1 MKYSLIISAL
11 VASSSAISLERK
23 GDFHPF
29 EDGFEGHW
37 TYNRVAPEHF
47 DGPGTGDDQFMNSM
61 ISNYAMESAD
71 KDGNPTGQFYFNHIT
86 AFTAASEILKTHL
99 NLEGK
104 AADDYLDKYFDK
116 TWEHF
121 DTASDGK
128 IETARMG
135 GFFRFLCANMQIN
148 LH

>member
-1 MKYSLIISAL
+1 
-11 VASSSAISLERK
+11 
-23 GDFHPF
+23 
-29 EDGFEGHW
+29 
-37 TYNRVAPEHF
+37 
-47 DGPGTGDDQFMNSM
+47 MNSM
-61 ISNYAMESAD
+61 ITKYAMEAPAAGVEPS
-71 KDGNPTGQFYFNHIT
+71 GNFYFNHIT
-86 AFTAASEILKTHL
+86 AFEAAKEILETHL
-99 NLEGK
+99 GLKGK
-104 AADDYLDKYFDK
+104 ANDDYLDQYFEK